1 MSDKKG
7 PLVSVVI
14 TNYNY
19 AQYVGEAIE
28 SVLNQ
33 TYKNLEIIVIDDG
46 STDDSLDE
54 IDVYQ
59 SKIRIVAREN
69 RGVVYTRN
77 EGISLAK
84 GEFICF
90 LDADDY
96 LDRDYIEKTVN
107 CAIKNKSD
115 VVYTNFKKVGAETE
129 VSSFHEYNLEELKN
143 GNFIHVSSLIR
154 RSALSGVRFDEELS
168 GKTHED
174 WDFFLSMGVGGARMT
189 ICKNTFLNY
198 RIHNAGRNNT
208 MTLGAERLRYMSIYS
223 YIIRKH
229 IKAGHSGFDYLIGPI
244 FADWCH
250 SIYND
255 KQKLEVQ
262 KDEIIQQRDGQ
273 IAEILNSK
281 SYKVGKVAVSPV
293 RIIRKATR
301 HTKSALGRNR
311 H

>member
-77 EGISLAK
+77 EGMSLAK

-96 LDRDYIEKTVN
+96 
-107 CAIKNKSD
+107 
-115 VVYTNFKKVGAETE
+115 
-129 VSSFHEYNLEELKN
+129 
-143 GNFIHVSSLIR
+143 R
-154 RSALSGVRFDEELS
+154 R
-168 GKTHED
+168 
-174 WDFFLSMGVGGARMT
+174 W
-189 ICKNTFLNY
+189 I
-198 RIHNAGRNNT
+198 
-208 MTLGAERLRYMSIYS
+208 
-223 YIIRKH
+223 
-229 IKAGHSGFDYLIGPI
+229 P
-244 FADWCH
+244 
-250 SIYND
+250 
-255 KQKLEVQ
+255 
-262 KDEIIQQRDGQ
+262 
-273 IAEILNSK
+273 
-281 SYKVGKVAVSPV
+281 
-293 RIIRKATR
+293 
-301 HTKSALGRNR
+301 
-311 H
+311 